1 MSKRQTRDRDS
12 GPLKLGLVYGVLL
25 AIGFV
30 AAVFWVFRVTPSRG
44 LGTTL
49 PVAVSALATY
59 AIGLL
64 ALAALE
70 NSLASRFDWP
80 HIWTLPMGA
89 RFRPDFLVAALV
101 LVGVVAGF
109 FLWQ

>member
-1 MSKRQTRDRDS
+1 MSKHQTRDHDS
-12 GPLKLGLVYGVLL
+12 GPLKLGLLYGVLV
-25 AIGFV
+25 AIGCV

-49 PVAVSALATY
+49 PVAVSAVATY

-80 HIWTLPMGA
+80 HIWTLPMGV
-89 RFRPDFLVAALV
+89 RFRPDLLVAASV

-109 FLWQ
+109 FIWQ